1 MTALLIIEANTPDMI
16 ALGGAAAR
24 GFQKC
29 LAQIDPDLD
38 IRIAAPYVADI
49 EPQSLD
55 DIDGVIFTGS
65 GVAWSADAAEA
76 APQRRA
82 METVFAKGIASW
94 GSCNGLQLA
103 AVVLGGSVQASP
115 NGLEVGV
122 ARATR
127 KTDAGK
133 AHPAL
138 KGRPDTYSAPCIHRD
153 EVKTLPTGAV
163 LLAENDHSPVQSFAY
178 AQDGID
184 FWGAQYHPELESAD
198 IASYLKKPGTL
209 FEKKAHI
216 VEDLILAETDPNAAA
231 RIGATLADLQPEMRT
246 IELANWLVHVKD
258 RMHP

>member
-29 LAQIDPDLD
+29 LAVIDPDLD

-49 EPQSLD
+49 EPDSLD

-76 APQRRA
+76 APQRKA
-82 METVFAKGIASW
+82 METIFAKGIASW

-103 AVVLGGSVQASP
+103 AVVLGGSVHASP

-138 KGRPDTYSAPCIHRD
+138 IGRPDTYSVPCIHRD
-153 EVKTLPTGAV
+153 EVKQLPKGAL
-163 LLAENDHSPVQSFAY
+163 LLAENDHSLVQSFAY

-231 RIGATLADLQPEMRT
+231 RIGATLADLQPKMRT

>member
-29 LAQIDPDLD
+29 LAVIDPDLD

-49 EPQSLD
+49 EPDSVD

-76 APQRRA
+76 APQRKA
-82 METVFAKGIASW
+82 METIFAKGIASW

-103 AVVLGGSVQASP
+103 AVVLGGSVHASP

-138 KGRPDTYSAPCIHRD
+138 IGRPDTYSVPCIHRD
-153 EVKTLPTGAV
+153 EVKQLPKGAL

-178 AQDGID
+178 AQDGVD

-231 RIGATLADLQPEMRT
+231 RIGTTLADLQPEMRT